1 MRRKVVVIA
10 QAAAATQASQAPGLF
25 MLAWGLGAAVYGLLG
40 ATNFRGFADKYA
52 RRAEV
57 SSPRL
62 RRRPPWTGQLP
73 PDDPAERTRRVRR
86 IAIPFAIA
94 GPVVTVIG
102 LISISRGEIAGPGR
116 TGLPSPFRYLLIGF
130 VAAAAVWSW
139 RSRRG
144 LFHAAAWHH
153 GWRLAV
159 ALMSSLG
166 LLVAGVGFAV
176 GYMTIAVAGM
186 VLGGLAYLIL
196 LTEGKPAGSGP
207 GNLPS

>member
-1 MRRKVVVIA
+1 VIA
-10 QAAAATQASQAPGLF
+10 QAAAATQAGQAPGLF
-25 MLAWGLGAAVYGLLG
+25 MLAWGLLACVYGLLG

-52 RRAEV
+52 RWAEV
-57 SSPRL
+57 SSARK

-73 PDDPAERTRRVRR
+73 LDDPAERTRRVRR
-86 IAIPFAIA
+86 TAILFAIA

-116 TGLPSPFRYLLIGF
+116 IGLPSPFRYILVAF

-139 RSRRG
+139 RSRHG

-159 ALMSSLG
+159 ALLASFG
-166 LLVAGVGFAV
+166 LLVAGIGFAV

-186 VLGGLAYLIL
+186 VLGGLAYLVL
-196 LTEGKPAGSGP
+196 VMEGKPAGPGP
-207 GNLPS
+207 GNLPD

>member
-1 MRRKVVVIA
+1 M
-10 QAAAATQASQAPGLF
+10 F
-25 MLAWGLGAAVYGLLG
+25 AWGLGASVYGLLG

-57 SSPRL
+57 SSATR

-73 PDDPAERTRRVRR
+73 LDDPAERTRRVRR
-86 IAIPFAIA
+86 MAIPFAIG

-102 LISISRGEIAGPGR
+102 LISISRGEVAGPEPF
-116 TGLPSPFRYLLIGF
+116 GLPSPFRYLLIGF
-130 VAAAAVWSW
+130 IAAGAVWSW

-159 ALMSSLG
+159 ALLSSLG
-166 LLVAGVGFAV
+166 LLAAGIGFAV
-176 GYMTIAVAGM
+176 GYMTLAIAGM
-186 VLGGLAYLIL
+186 VFGALAYLIL
-196 LTEGKPAGSGP
+196 VMEGKPDGP
-207 GNLPS
+207 GRGNLSG